1 MCNTAVI
8 SRSIVGVSKRSY
20 ARRIGMESSQ
30 ERMEGVAL
38 SRLNGSISRL
48 YDLIYD
54 DFLTIDAAAYQ
65 SFGPYMR
72 ILIQTLN
79 DLLSSYRQSRYCTI
93 LREQIEELEHN
104 LSALTELDSDIRCF
118 RINAPNNSRLQGLLR
133 QLKSE

>member
-1 MCNTAVI
+1 
-8 SRSIVGVSKRSY
+8 
-20 ARRIGMESSQ
+20 
-30 ERMEGVAL
+30 
-38 SRLNGSISRL
+38 
-48 YDLIYD
+48 
-54 DFLTIDAAAYQ
+54 
-65 SFGPYMR
+65 MR